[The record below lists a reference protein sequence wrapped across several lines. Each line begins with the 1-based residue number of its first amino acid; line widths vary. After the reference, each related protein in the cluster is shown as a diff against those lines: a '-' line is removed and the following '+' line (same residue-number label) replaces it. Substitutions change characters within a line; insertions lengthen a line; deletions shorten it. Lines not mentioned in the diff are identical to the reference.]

1 MGYDNGMAANSR
13 ILLVSTDADLS
24 LDLFYAKESISL
36 IRPFTI
42 KYQASDEELNKI
54 FQNEFD
60 YIYFRDP
67 FNDQNISQQLARQ
80 NSDKIFERYRSVY
93 KVDGI
98 QGYEDMLFEDKW
110 IQYKKFKQFMPKSSL
125 LDSLDISWPK
135 ERFIKKRISA
145 RSKGVIFCRQ
155 DFPDHANPKDY
166 IDQVRLGIETEYR
179 VNMVGQEVIRP
190 MAIKTSKS
198 ETEGVR
204 LITEEFNIPNEILE
218 ISQFVYDKTHFDF
231 VGLDIA
237 RIKNRFIL
245 LEVNRSPQFNGY
257 ARLTNINLAV
267 KLYEHLL
274 NIDKIN

>member
-1 MGYDNGMAANSR
+1 MAANSR